1 MEIVVIGTEPPC
13 VRCLTTFKRAQE
25 VARQFPQEIMVKKV
39 AIHSEAAAQFGR
51 VESGHEIAE
60 AASVAPDVASMK
72 RLLEELNAL
81 PPDEAANEK
90 QIDAKLK
97 DLEAVLQ
104 PIKDKARELGYLMTP
119 VLAIDGQV
127 KSMDYVPS
135 KEEIQGWIEIESRR

>member
-25 VARQFPQEIMVKKV
+25 VARQFPQEIAVRKI
-39 AIHSEAAAQFGR
+39 AIHSEAAAKFGR

-127 KSMDYVPS
+127 ASMGYVPS